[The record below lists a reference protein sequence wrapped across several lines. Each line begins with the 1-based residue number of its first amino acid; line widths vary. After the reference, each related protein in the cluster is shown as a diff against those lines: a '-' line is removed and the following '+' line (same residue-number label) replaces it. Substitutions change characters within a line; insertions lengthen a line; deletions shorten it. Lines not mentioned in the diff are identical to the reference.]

1 MLVSSYHRYPK
12 MSTVFLKKI
21 YYAAKRSGKGV
32 TPLSLRLNFVFCDY
46 LL

>member
-1 MLVSSYHRYPK
+1 MLVSSYHRNPK
-12 MSTVFLKKI
+12 KSTVFLKKI

-32 TPLSLRLNFVFCDY
+32 TPLSLLLIFVFCDY